1 MINLLLSILF
11 LGCVVLIVKLWKDR
25 NFYLAEYFEQE
36 SKAKFWEKQF
46 KNFSKDE
53 AIKKEVLLRQKYVR
67 LYNEACDKIDELEDK
82 RKHGGATKHRQRQS
96 KGNQTKAQ

>member
-1 MINLLLSILF
+1 MINLLLSIVCF
-11 LGCVVLIVKLWKDR
+11 GCIVLIYILYKKVV
-25 NFYLAEYFEQE
+25 YLKFDLDEYE